1 MGTINATITL
11 DELRKFVPKFVRAT
25 TLEVGNELKRQAAL
39 MIRSSGGGGLLS
51 ATAPRGIDED
61 TKNKAEQGVRRDIKK
76 VFVTQPSVLALL
88 ANSNNRGA
96 RATMARYIKNGQL
109 EDAKAFINNTKP
121 AQVSVKGY
129 SAKRHGKTVNVKPY
143 TQTKQKSQFNDAR
156 LGRIEH
162 IGRTPSAMLHRS
174 RRKRGGSSVGRVYR
188 STWAQ
193 IVTHKP
199 ALNQYIESRQ
209 KNVGI
214 LKAGWAKAAK
224 DAGLKVKIPQF
235 VLRHISR
242 GSGSG
247 RASFA
252 NPLNMFVELANTHP
266 VASSKIERKDVDF
279 VIQTRQDNIAKEM
292 EYKMGTLAKKMQT
305 A

>member
-1 MGTINATITL
+1 
-11 DELRKFVPKFVRAT
+11 
-25 TLEVGNELKRQAAL
+25 
-39 MIRSSGGGGLLS
+39 
-51 ATAPRGIDED
+51 
-61 TKNKAEQGVRRDIKK
+61 
-76 VFVTQPSVLALL
+76 
-88 ANSNNRGA
+88 
-96 RATMARYIKNGQL
+96 
-109 EDAKAFINNTKP
+109 
-121 AQVSVKGY
+121 
-129 SAKRHGKTVNVKPY
+129 
-143 TQTKQKSQFNDAR
+143 
-156 LGRIEH
+156 
-162 IGRTPSAMLHRS
+162 MLHRS